1 MQFSKHSSVPG
12 GLAELRRAWLLGWW
26 RAGCEW
32 AIAGPVTRQS
42 KSWPEIEINMIMLT
56 MRMILWRRIHSNTTK
71 IHGIIRQTW
80 WNLANFNKLPWLGC
94 LNYSLVLSKVLYI
107 FCFSLFTGH
116 AGSCGWPAHPK
127 FAQQSYAVEHGAVC
141 IERMKL
147 LLTLSNFKKKGEPV
161 AVSQYIA
168 VIWHSGDF
176 P

>member
-80 WNLANFNKLPWLGC
+80 WIWRTSTNYHDWDAWTIASCSPRYCIFFALVCLQDTQDRVGGLPIRSL
-94 LNYSLVLSKVLYI
+94 LNRATLLSMVLFVLNEWNCY
-107 FCFSLFTGH
+107 
-116 AGSCGWPAHPK
+116 
-127 FAQQSYAVEHGAVC
+127 
-141 IERMKL
+141 
-147 LLTLSNFKKKGEPV
+147 
-161 AVSQYIA
+161 
-168 VIWHSGDF
+168 
-176 P
+176 

>member
-80 WNLANFNKLPWLGC
+80 WIWRTSTNYHDWEAWTIASCSPRYCIFFALVC
-94 LNYSLVLSKVLYI
+94 LQDTQDRV
-107 FCFSLFTGH
+107 G
-116 AGSCGWPAHPK
+116 G
-127 FAQQSYAVEHGAVC
+127 QQSYAVEHGAVC